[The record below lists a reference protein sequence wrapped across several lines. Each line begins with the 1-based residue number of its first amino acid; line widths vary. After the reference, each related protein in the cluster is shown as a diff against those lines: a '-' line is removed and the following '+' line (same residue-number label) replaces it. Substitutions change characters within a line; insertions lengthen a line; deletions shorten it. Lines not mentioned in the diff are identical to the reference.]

1 MIEIPFDPSLV
12 LGPVRIAWH
21 SVFSY
26 VGLLA
31 GAWLSFRCAR
41 YLVRDER
48 IYPFAIAVVAGGLVG
63 ARLVHLLDS
72 WPRYMGNPIEMLA
85 IWNGGI
91 GTMGAPLGS
100 SIAGYLAARR
110 LRLPVG
116 FMFDTSVIGISLGL
130 AIGRIGDVIN
140 GEHHAAACAD
150 LPWCVGYT
158 HPLTLGQ
165 PGPVHPVVAYDLLWD
180 LVILVVTYSAWRR
193 LRGRPPEGR
202 VWLIFLLLYGA
213 GRAISSNL
221 RLDPVVLADLQGG
234 QLVGLLYA
242 VVGLAGLIWA
252 SRRARAS
259 GLRTAP

>member
-12 LGPVRIAWH
+12 LGPLRVSWH

-41 YLVRDER
+41 YLVKDQR

-63 ARLVHLLDS
+63 ARAMHLLDS
-72 WPRYMGNPIEMLA
+72 WPRYADDPLEALA

-100 SIAGYLAARR
+100 TISGYIAAKR
-110 LRLPVG
+110 LGLPLG
-116 FMFDTSVIGISLGL
+116 FMFDTTVIGISLGL
-130 AIGRIGDVIN
+130 AIGRIGDIIN
-140 GEHHAAACAD
+140 GEHHAAACSAV
-150 LPWCVGYT
+150 PWCVGYT

-165 PGPVHPVVAYDLLWD
+165 PGPVHPVVAYDLIWD
-180 LVILVVTYSAWRR
+180 LVILGTTYTLWRR

-202 VWLIFLLLYGA
+202 VWLVFILMYGA
-213 GRAISSNL
+213 GRALSSNL
-221 RLDPVVLADLQGG
+221 RLDPVVLAGLQGG
-234 QLVGLLYA
+234 QLAGIAYA
-242 VVGLAGLIWA
+242 IAGALGLAGLA
-252 SRRARAS
+252 LRAS
-259 GLRTAP
+259 ARRPRRR